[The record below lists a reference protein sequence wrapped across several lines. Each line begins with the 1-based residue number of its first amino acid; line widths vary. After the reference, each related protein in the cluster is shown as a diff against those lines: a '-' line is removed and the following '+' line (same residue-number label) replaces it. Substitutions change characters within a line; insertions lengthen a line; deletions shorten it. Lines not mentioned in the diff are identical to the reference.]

1 MISLYISL
9 ALKFFFL
16 FTPFFALSMFLA
28 MTAEKGPRERRALAH
43 RVAFA
48 TVVIAGALLYFGPLI
63 FRVFGITVDAFR
75 IGAGILLLLT
85 AISLMNPKE
94 IAGSAEEDISVVP
107 LAMPVVVG
115 PASCGAIMVSA
126 TELAGFV
133 QKAVG
138 FAALAS
144 ALGAIWGILLLGTW
158 FERRLGRRGISI
170 LMRLTVL
177 ILAALSA
184 QMVMYAEVGPGDEV
198 IVPTNTF
205 IATVAYPLSVGAKL
219 VFADID
225 PKTVNMD
232 PKDVAR
238 KITKRTKII
247 VPVHIGGYPC
257 DMDAIMKLAKR
268 HDLVVMEDAA
278 HGFGGEYKG
287 RKLGTIG
294 HFGCFSM
301 HEVKN
306 CTSLGEG
313 GVFVS
318 NVKAYRAE
326 ARRARFL
333 GVDFSHRIENWLY
346 DVSPI
351 RAKKGTYQASNN
363 ASVTEIQALALLQ
376 QLKRYPKILAER
388 RREATYM
395 TKRLSGVP
403 GIVPQALGG
412 ADIKPTFHLYR
423 LQIDPKVVGGDVQAL
438 KRKLEEKGVTNI
450 PHFGPIYR
458 FATSIAKGNDVKR
471 IAATCP
477 VTEYVFDRCYTHLPI
492 YGLTK
497 GQLSYMADAIL
508 ESVAEMKAGR

>member
-1 MISLYISL
+1 MSKETSDFRYNTGATKVPWAAVGENYNAADTFAFVKFLMQGKGAAYAA
-9 ALKFFFL
+9 ALKDTKRAIEAL
-16 FTPFFALSMFLA
+16 GKVSTPPGKLSMGDKV
-28 MTAEKGPRERRALAH
+28 AEVERA
-43 RVAFA
+43 
-48 TVVIAGALLYFGPLI
+48 I
-63 FRVFGITVDAFR
+63 DAF
-75 IGAGILLLLT
+75 LDV
-85 AISLMNPKE
+85 E
-94 IAGSAEEDISVVP
+94 AGSS
-107 LAMPVVVG
+107 LF
-115 PASCGAIMVSA
+115 VSNC
-126 TELAGFV
+126 T
-133 QKAVG
+133 
-138 FAALAS
+138 AALE
-144 ALGAIWGILLLGTW
+144 LGY
-158 FERRLGRRGISI
+158 R
-170 LMRLTVL
+170 
-177 ILAALSA
+177 
-184 QMVMYAEVGPGDEV
+184 YAEVGPGDEV

-333 GVDFSHRIENWLY
+333 GVEFSHRIENRLY

-412 ADIKPTFHLYR
+412 ADIKPTFHLYQ

>member
-1 MISLYISL
+1 MSKETSDFRYNTGATKVPWAAVGENYNAADTFAFVKFLMQGKGAAYAA
-9 ALKFFFL
+9 ALKDAKRAIEAL
-16 FTPFFALSMFLA
+16 GKVSTPPGKLSMGDKV
-28 MTAEKGPRERRALAH
+28 AEVERA
-43 RVAFA
+43 
-48 TVVIAGALLYFGPLI
+48 I
-63 FRVFGITVDAFR
+63 DAF
-75 IGAGILLLLT
+75 LDV
-85 AISLMNPKE
+85 E
-94 IAGSAEEDISVVP
+94 AGSS
-107 LAMPVVVG
+107 LF
-115 PASCGAIMVSA
+115 VSNC
-126 TELAGFV
+126 T
-133 QKAVG
+133 
-138 FAALAS
+138 AALE
-144 ALGAIWGILLLGTW
+144 LGY
-158 FERRLGRRGISI
+158 R
-170 LMRLTVL
+170 
-177 ILAALSA
+177 
-184 QMVMYAEVGPGDEV
+184 YAEVGPGDEV

-333 GVDFSHRIENWLY
+333 GVEFSHRIENRLY

-412 ADIKPTFHLYR
+412 ADIKPTFHLYQ

>member
-1 MISLYISL
+1 MGKETSDFRYNTGATKVPWAAVGENYNAADTFAFVKFLMQGKGAKYND
-9 ALKFFFL
+9 ALKEAKRAIEAL
-16 FTPFFALSMFLA
+16 GKVSTPPGKLSMGDEVA
-28 MTAEKGPRERRALAH
+28 AVERA
-43 RVAFA
+43 
-48 TVVIAGALLYFGPLI
+48 
-63 FRVFGITVDAFR
+63 VDAYL
-75 IGAGILLLLT
+75 GV
-85 AISLMNPKE
+85 E
-94 IAGSAEEDISVVP
+94 AGSS
-107 LAMPVVVG
+107 LF
-115 PASCGAIMVSA
+115 VSNC
-126 TELAGFV
+126 T
-133 QKAVG
+133 
-138 FAALAS
+138 AALE
-144 ALGAIWGILLLGTW
+144 LGY
-158 FERRLGRRGISI
+158 R
-170 LMRLTVL
+170 
-177 ILAALSA
+177 
-184 QMVMYAEVGPGDEV
+184 YAEIGPGDEV

-232 PKDVAR
+232 PKDVAK

-257 DMDAIMKLAKR
+257 DMDALMKLAKQ

-351 RAKKGTYQASNN
+351 RAKKGKYQASNN
-363 ASVTEIQALALLQ
+363 ASVTEIQALGLLR

-403 GIVPQALGG
+403 GVIPQALG
-412 ADIKPTFHLYR
+412 DKDCVPTFHLYQ
-423 LQIDPKVVGGDVQAL
+423 LQIDPKVVGGDVQTL

-458 FATSIAKGNDVKR
+458 FATSIAKGNDVAK
-471 IAATCP
+471 IAKTCP
-477 VTEYVFDRCYTHLPI
+477 VTEYVFDKCYTHLPI
-492 YGLTK
+492 YGLTRE
-497 GQLSYMADAIL
+497 QLDYMADAIRT
-508 ESVAEMKAGR
+508 SVAEMKAGR